1 MFIFF
6 LILAFVFLIPG
17 GIGLFHVNANVAAG
31 TNLWVYG
38 NITFG
43 TFTAVGI
50 AIIIFM
56 ALFNAEFD

>member
-31 TNLWVYG
+31 TNLWIYG
-38 NITFG
+38 NIIFG
-43 TFTAVGI
+43 TFTVVGV
-50 AIIIFM
+50 AILIFM